1 MKVLCVDGQRRP
13 EDIGNE
19 PLLCEGECYL
29 VENEVYGTT
38 SKGTVVECYKLAS
51 IDFPHVY
58 VKNRFV
64 ICMEGADWELGVHEQ
79 NKAKR
84 NEWFV

>member
-19 PLLCEGECYL
+19 PLLCEGELYC

-64 ICMEGADWELGVHEQ
+64 ICMEDPGLESEAHEQ
-79 NKAKR
+79 GKA
-84 NEWFV
+84 EITACVA